1 MHKDNPLLYLF
12 KKISWPWSLIA
23 LSIFISSLGSLTG
36 ILIPLF
42 TGKIVD
48 NFTHGGINFYFIII
62 FCSIFILN
70 ALLGGIGL
78 YLLIKIGEHVIYSIR
93 KLLWKHLIYLNT
105 TFFDRNENG
114 QIISR
119 ITDDTNLINIFISQ
133 KLPSLFPTLLTVIGS
148 IIMLLILDWKMTILI
163 FTVLPILFLIMIPL
177 SKIIQ
182 RISFKTQKEIADFSG
197 FLGEIITVIR
207 LVKVSNTEEQ
217 ELKKSYKSLENI
229 YMLGIK
235 RAKIFALIQPLS
247 SLTILLSIGI
257 ILGFGGI
264 RVVEGAITSGTLVS
278 MIFYIIQLSMPL
290 TNLSTLFN
298 DYQKAVGGSQRI
310 YEIMKEKK
318 ENYNLCTSTKPFE
331 DGDLIFKNVSF
342 KYKNLWILKNLNL
355 YIEKGTTVALVGP
368 SGSGKTT
375 ILNLISRIYSINQGN
390 ITINNKSIYDIDLT
404 SLRKN
409 IGYAM
414 QDNNLISGSIEY
426 NLMYGTNKKI
436 NYSELI
442 EYTQMTNCHN
452 FIQQLQKDYKTV
464 VEENGKNLSGGE
476 RQRINITR
484 NFIKNPNILLLDEI
498 TSNLDS
504 NSELKIQRA
513 LNHLMKNKTI
523 LISAHRLSTIKS
535 ADKIIFLDNGV
546 ITGEGTHETLLNT
559 HDKYRNFVLS
569 QKIE

>member
-1 MHKDNPLLYLF
+1 
-12 KKISWPWSLIA
+12 
-23 LSIFISSLGSLTG
+23 
-36 ILIPLF
+36 
-42 TGKIVD
+42 
-48 NFTHGGINFYFIII
+48 
-62 FCSIFILN
+62 
-70 ALLGGIGL
+70 
-78 YLLIKIGEHVIYSIR
+78 
-93 KLLWKHLIYLNT
+93 
-105 TFFDRNENG
+105 
-114 QIISR
+114 
-119 ITDDTNLINIFISQ
+119 
-133 KLPSLFPTLLTVIGS
+133 
-148 IIMLLILDWKMTILI
+148 
-163 FTVLPILFLIMIPL
+163 
-177 SKIIQ
+177 
-182 RISFKTQKEIADFSG
+182 
-197 FLGEIITVIR
+197 
-207 LVKVSNTEEQ
+207 
-217 ELKKSYKSLENI
+217 
-229 YMLGIK
+229 
-235 RAKIFALIQPLS
+235 
-247 SLTILLSIGI
+247 
-257 ILGFGGI
+257 
-264 RVVEGAITSGTLVS
+264 

-414 QDNNLISGSIEY
+414 QDNNLISGSIEH

>member
-1 MHKDNPLLYLF
+1 MYKDNPLLYLF

-148 IIMLLILDWKMTILI
+148 IIMLLILDWKMTMLI
-163 FTVLPILFLIMIPL
+163 FTVLPILFVIMIPL

-197 FLGEIITVIR
+197 FLGKIITVIR

-217 ELKKSYKSLENI
+217 ELKKSYKSLEKI
-229 YMLGIK
+229 YILGIK

-278 MIFYIIQLSMPL
+278 MIFYVIQLSMPL

-310 YEIMKEKK
+310 YEIMKEKE

-409 IGYAM
+409 IGHAM
-414 QDNNLISGSIEY
+414 QDNNLISGSIEH

-442 EYTQMTNCHN
+442 EYTQLTNCHN

-535 ADKIIFLDNGV
+535 ADKIIFLDNGA

-569 QKIE
+569 QKID

>member
-197 FLGEIITVIR
+197 FLGKIITVIR

-414 QDNNLISGSIEY
+414 QDNNLISGSIEH

-442 EYTQMTNCHN
+442 EYTKMTNCHN

-513 LNHLMKNKTI
+513 LNHLMKNKTV

>member
-197 FLGEIITVIR
+197 FLGKIITVIR

>member
-197 FLGEIITVIR
+197 FLGKIITVIR

-375 ILNLISRIYSINQGN
+375 ILNLISRIYSINQGS

>member
-1 MHKDNPLLYLF
+1 MYKDNPLLYLF

-148 IIMLLILDWKMTILI
+148 IIMLLILDWKMTMLI
-163 FTVLPILFLIMIPL
+163 FTVLPILFVIMIPL

-197 FLGEIITVIR
+197 FLGKIITVIR

-217 ELKKSYKSLENI
+217 ELKKSYKSLEKI
-229 YMLGIK
+229 YILGIK

-278 MIFYIIQLSMPL
+278 MIFYVIQLSMPL

-310 YEIMKEKK
+310 YEIMKEKE

-409 IGYAM
+409 IGHAM
-414 QDNNLISGSIEY
+414 QDNNLISGSIEH

-442 EYTQMTNCHN
+442 EYTQLTNCHN

-569 QKIE
+569 QKID

>member
-197 FLGEIITVIR
+197 FLGKIITVIR

-414 QDNNLISGSIEY
+414 QDNNLISGSIEH